1 MRLRVTL
8 FVCVFLSILNAHLFA
23 TNYTWAG
30 GSGLQSW
37 NVATNWSPNGL
48 PSGAGDNVTI
58 PSVISVLTLTNLPPA
73 GINTFVNQ
81 RGNPVHIQTGQ
92 TLTLLAP
99 GSSND
104 GVSTT
109 VIDAGA
115 TLVIAP
121 SANYTAT
128 SVPLQ
133 VDGTLRLV
141 GNGALIGS
149 APTTNYSA
157 GATLEYTGGTNRT
170 AGLEFPASGTLAANL
185 LITKAIG
192 SNITLPNNANITGT
206 TTFTSGNINDLVVR
220 NLTFGGNFTMSGA
233 AISDTRLILS
243 NGSVVTFAG
252 ATNTMSGGQI
262 WNSGNVIVNQ
272 PLSITG
278 GEIVLIGAG
287 PGTVSGTS
295 NINYGPSGNFSLAGP
310 WSGTTTP
317 QMFPAFPTPMQGIVN
332 IGNSTVTI
340 GSNVFFTGII
350 NTSAGS
356 PAVVIPSPR
365 RVILGNATLNLLGG
379 LLDAQPGSIMEMRR
393 PTLQASWFAGQQ
405 VGGLEINNPTDV
417 ALTNSLTVR
426 NTLVMTNTG
435 NLVIGANT
443 LTLEGNGSNQ
453 VTGAGAGRVDA
464 TNAAA
469 VVALTGNPQ
478 IDVAK
483 FVSPIVTLRTG
494 ATPVAA
500 PTINGGP
507 IVVSNLD
514 HANGSLD
521 ISGTLRL
528 SAGGTHSV
536 SAGPPLRVLNINSSG
551 RLIVENGATLTNN
564 GTVAV
569 AGTGILEIQ
578 GNGII
583 NGTNDVTYSGVNAV
597 LEYTGSVVKLPT
609 GREFPNA
616 MPGSVTVA
624 NTAGVTQVSGTTK
637 TVAGTFTLVGASVY
651 SINGMTGNGLV
662 LNGPLVNSAA
672 GFFQSNN
679 NNFTINST
687 VTGNLRFGP
696 TAAEWGLN
704 NFTINSP
711 SAITLGNN
719 LDVANQLSLATG
731 SLSTGA
737 FTLSLT
743 GGATHSI
750 AAPAAVNI
758 NTGGRLICANGTSLA
773 NNGTLSVQ
781 ATGTLEIQGT
791 AAITVMSPTYVA
803 ANSILTYTGAATK
816 SVGLEWPGTM
826 VGQVTVNKGAGN
838 TVNLASATPMRIQN
852 GILNVQTGSLDVL
865 TAGNLTLSA
874 VAHTV
879 QNTASLRVLSGGT
892 ISGLQNLSVANGGT
906 FGVDYTGGTIPS
918 RTGTPNYAIGSI
930 LTYSGS
936 SAINTGSEIP
946 PAPTPLDANIVM
958 TNTSPVS
965 LGGDVNLQRD
975 FTIVGSANFIVPAGR
990 RLILGNGI
998 YSVPIGKFLP
1008 QAGSTLE
1015 IRRPTVQAAWFPGQ
1029 TIGGTL
1035 EINNAAGATLTNSLS
1050 ADQLLLTSGI
1060 FSLGVNTLTVTN
1072 NAVGAVVRMAGFV
1085 NGPLVRAMTGAATYD
1100 YPVGKGVQYLPF
1112 SISNPGV
1119 ATVTVEAFT
1128 GNPGAAAG
1136 AGMGTPSTT
1145 EYWRTQGAWGS
1156 GGQVSLQTIT
1166 APTAGQVVGRFDGIV
1181 PAGTYT
1187 GIGGNVA
1194 GATITST
1201 ALTPPAP
1208 ATSMFFLRS
1217 TSLPLPTSA
1226 TTIAFSSVTPTDFS
1240 GTFAPATSATTG
1252 YLVVRRLA
1260 ASVGTAPI
1268 NGMTYTVSGALG
1280 LGTVIA
1286 VGPGTSFSSMVLPP
1300 NTSYTVDVY
1309 SYNGAGV
1316 STVYSASPLSGT
1328 VTTLSGAVPCTT
1340 GTIMLPVTKN
1350 VLERNIE
1357 FTALSFTGVG
1367 VLSGAGTNTAFVNP
1381 GGMFQLNYTYNSTAA
1396 GSYCPGCVTQI
1407 YIGINGNF
1415 THCIAS
1421 HVPQTSSG
1429 SGTTA
1434 TMAAPLTPGIYY
1446 VALNGSWD
1454 YSCYGTVGFS
1464 TNPADAIATL
1474 IVGAPCQSN
1483 TSDMV
1488 QPAFAFSPISY
1499 VSNTNG
1505 IVNVGNPSVWRLQV
1519 RDGGMGADAD
1529 FLPTVVTGM
1538 TINITDANSVL
1549 DRVALYDGAG
1559 TTKLGE
1565 VAAAPTIMF
1574 SGLDGPW
1581 GPFVTALDGGT
1592 VDFILKATYKTS
1604 PIIDSSQFAFTV
1616 TSVTS
1621 RSDRSGMGGFATVGP
1636 SSTAGNNNRID
1647 VVADRPRWTGFGAVQ
1662 PTTVGLNPLFVS
1674 PAPAVAGVDVNGNF
1688 DSDYTGTIQISN
1700 PPSLAGGPLNISAVA
1715 GLATYTGASSVR
1727 HTTNGTMQLT
1737 ARIGPNIAVSNSFT
1751 VSPAL
1756 LSAAPT
1762 ALNFGNVAVGDYVE
1776 QSFTLN
1782 GSTLPSNGILQYSA
1796 SPFADVGISATSG
1809 GPFTTASIALNPGP
1823 AAPSSPAGSTLTQ
1836 TIYVRYKPAA
1846 NTALS
1851 GQIIATFP
1859 GSVSTVVPIQGQG
1872 IATTVTTNTL
1882 ALNFGTV
1889 FVGGSSDQLYTV
1901 AAQNISGPLTLT
1913 ASAGVTISSTGT
1925 APFWTYFPLTP
1936 VGNQIASQL
1945 ITARFTPTLFGT
1957 TVMGTITHTNPFT
1970 TATIVSWQGMGSNP
1984 VPVALGFASS
1994 AETSSTATGGVPGG
2008 VLDATPFTVQAA
2020 SFRADGVI
2028 ANVSTASVQLQV
2040 SPLPGGTG
2048 TFSLT
2053 GGSASFSA
2061 ASRVTLPNVGITWT
2075 NAPLAG
2081 GVTQAIITL
2090 IRTSGDVLQSTQAII
2105 SINKGPV
2112 IPLITSVSPTII
2124 GSGSTVTISGSNFF
2138 SSTTVTF
2145 GGIPAVSF
2153 VINSANRIT
2162 AIVGASGASG
2172 DVEVRAPGGIART
2185 RTVGN
2190 STDTV
2195 RFFGPPTIS
2204 DFNPKEGKSGDIIN
2218 IQGTNFDP
2226 SAIALFGNVQ
2236 ASSTTVNNPSL
2247 MNALLSPN
2255 GENGRV
2261 VVRTIGGTTTSTVS
2275 FSFVRPPDIQGI
2287 GTKFGTL
2294 GTEIVVTG
2302 ANFKSISEVW
2312 LGPVQVTLST
2322 VTVDS
2327 PEQLRFRVPAAVSG
2341 PVSVRNPA
2349 GLSISSDVFTFVFP
2363 PQITSMTPDSGS
2375 LGNQVVIRGEN
2386 FILVNSVT
2394 IAGAV
2399 PLQTFVTSTTQIV
2412 AVLGRGETG
2421 TAPVVVQTIGGV
2433 TASTIRFTFINPPQ
2447 ISSIRPLVGGPRTML
2462 TITGANF
2469 SAIDRITVGGLDVR
2483 SYEVISTTQIVAVV
2497 SDAGGSGNVQVF
2509 NRLGGAFS
2517 SERFTF
2523 YFPPNVQNFDP
2534 LEGSTGSTI
2543 TIIGENFVNST
2554 STVVTI
2560 GGIPVTEF
2568 EVPMASQIIAVVS
2581 TGATGKVGVRT
2592 DGGYSESVMTFRFVP
2607 PRQVPPPRITSFS
2620 PDSASV
2626 GDIVTVEGLNFINV
2640 RHVRFNGVTIAS
2652 FTVNSSTSLNFL
2664 LPQVTTGTIEVQTT
2678 TGTAFARRDLVVVP
2692 PRVPLTAL
2700 QRDSIAAVQIYNATG
2715 GTDWTRRSNWLTNA
2729 TINRWQGV
2737 TVEGGRIT
2745 QLALD
2750 SAGLRGVLPIA
2761 VSSLT
2766 ALKVFRARGNS
2777 LEGTFPTGILL
2788 LPQLQELSLSNN
2800 QFTGEIPNGISSM
2813 VGLTSLR
2820 LDGNRFAGQI
2830 PPEMCTLLGLKE
2842 IMLGNNQLIGTI
2854 PTCFARLPVLERLD
2868 LSNNRFSGGIP
2879 VEFAALTLLQDL
2891 LVQNNVLT
2899 NPLPRTIWGTTALTT
2914 TADRK
2919 NDAQITSTGLRSLT
2933 RLNISNNQM
2942 SGEIPTEIV
2951 NATALQEFVASN
2963 NKLSGSLPSTLGALV
2978 NLRSFEVNN
2987 NTLTGQIPSS
2997 VRDLRLMERF
3007 VLSRN
3012 NLSGALPLELGQMV
3026 NLRVLALDSNGF
3038 SGAAPEA
3045 LTTLAR
3051 LQILRL
3057 QSNQFTTIP
3066 NVSGITPLTVL
3077 AVENN
3082 RLQFETLEPNVRS
3095 SATSFTF
3102 TYSPQDSVGVARD
3115 TAAAVGLPFALSSR
3129 LLSDNNV
3136 HTWFK
3141 NGREVPSVTSFALTF
3156 PAFARLDTGVYNARV
3171 TNRVLRGLTLVTRPV
3186 RISAST
3192 APVPANPPTLLA
3204 PTNQAVSVSLN
3215 ATLEWLS
3222 VLAATSYDLQIA
3234 PDATFNTLVL
3244 DTNVSLTQARLP
3256 AGTLRSFT
3264 GYVWRVR
3271 ARNESGVSS
3280 WSEVRTFTTIDAG
3293 ALVVVPTTDIGR
3305 SVVGRTK
3312 SGTVEITSVSD
3323 APVQLVSARLEG
3335 TDITAFRIDT
3345 SATSVRDV
3353 TIPAFGKYQ
3362 IRINFNPVSLGVKQ
3376 VRLVLTLSNGGVATI
3391 ERSGIV
3397 RGTPT
3402 FVDVNNLDFDTV
3414 LTNFAKVKNL
3424 AIANFGRDTIRIN
3437 ERLRFSATDSTTA
3450 VFTLDRGA
3458 LQSPYRILPGDT
3470 LYLPVLALSSR
3481 LGETSGTISIIT
3493 TQDTIVVNT
3502 KAFVRE
3508 KSVQDITFSIG
3519 IEAIPRTAVPGSR
3532 VQLRLYCIPDSN
3544 RTVAQTRS
3552 DIFRANNPSFAVT
3565 ISMNNNVLVPAA
3577 TETTLT
3583 TLATAGVYRAVAPR
3597 LDNDPTNRVF
3607 LTFDCIAVAGE
3618 VTTTAIVITE
3628 RTWNDPSIYVG
3639 KQLKDS
3645 IFTANVS
3652 RAGGLRLIAPA
3663 TKTAKNLITALKPNP
3678 SSDETV
3684 VAYTVQ
3690 QDETLE
3696 IAVFDARGAKVRTLL
3711 AATDQKA
3718 GQYTITLRTS
3728 DLASGQYRIMLIT
3741 PSGTVQE
3748 QLNVVR

>member
-1 MRLRVTL
+1 MKTFFYRITL
-8 FVCVFLSILNAHLFA
+8 LLLVSFVWFCILLQNAMAITYFYQAAMGPPHS
-23 TNYTWAG
+23 TTSWNTMAG
-30 GSGLQSW
+30 GGG
-37 NVATNWSPNGL
+37 ATPPDFNT
-48 PSGAGDNVTI
+48 AGDRFTI
-58 PSVISVLTLTNLPPA
+58 PVGRTAVLSANLILGSPGTAVDLDIQGTLNMGGGFVLDVYGAYVQSGTLIGNAAASIRLFGSGSCITFSPPLNLNQFVLGGTFSGGIGLGSSLTLGGALQVNAGILIVRGCGTSSVLTL
-73 GINTFVNQ
+73 
-81 RGNPVHIQTGQ
+81 
-92 TLTLLAP
+92 
-99 GSSND
+99 
-104 GVSTT
+104 
-109 VIDAGA
+109 GA
-115 TLVIAP
+115 
-121 SANYTAT
+121 
-128 SVPLQ
+128 
-133 VDGTLRLV
+133 
-141 GNGALIGS
+141 
-149 APTTNYSA
+149 
-157 GATLEYTGGTNRT
+157 
-170 AGLEFPASGTLAANL
+170 
-185 LITKAIG
+185 
-192 SNITLPNNANITGT
+192 
-206 TTFTSGNINDLVVR
+206 
-220 NLTFGGNFTMSGA
+220 
-233 AISDTRLILS
+233 
-243 NGSVVTFAG
+243 
-252 ATNTMSGGQI
+252 
-262 WNSGNVIVNQ
+262 
-272 PLSITG
+272 
-278 GEIVLIGAG
+278 
-287 PGTVSGTS
+287 
-295 NINYGPSGNFSLAGP
+295 
-310 WSGTTTP
+310 
-317 QMFPAFPTPMQGIVN
+317 
-332 IGNSTVTI
+332 
-340 GSNVFFTGII
+340 
-350 NTSAGS
+350 
-356 PAVVIPSPR
+356 
-365 RVILGNATLNLLGG
+365 NAT
-379 LLDAQPGSIMEMRR
+379 I
-393 PTLQASWFAGQQ
+393 
-405 VGGLEINNPTDV
+405 
-417 ALTNSLTVR
+417 
-426 NTLVMTNTG
+426 
-435 NLVIGANT
+435 
-443 LTLEGNGSNQ
+443 
-453 VTGAGAGRVDA
+453 
-464 TNAAA
+464 
-469 VVALTGNPQ
+469 
-478 IDVAK
+478 
-483 FVSPIVTLRTG
+483 
-494 ATPVAA
+494 
-500 PTINGGP
+500 
-507 IVVSNLD
+507 
-514 HANGSLD
+514 NGSLD
-521 ISGTLRL
+521 VNSAGTVNTQGFALVGTGAFNLNGGGTIETSHIGGFNGGAVQVSGGRTWSLTGNYIFAPPAGPPDRDVNIFTAQINNLTTFGPGTTNINANLTVNGVYTGNGRTRICGPTFTLGMGVHSQTEELRVANGNLTVNGTLNVSTANGRIML
-528 SAGGTHSV
+528 VGITGCGGNGNINGTGTINYAAGTTLEMLGQWVGTLDAPELPPVMDGNVVSGGAAVNVTMGVNSQINGNLTLTAGGTWNTGAFTLTV
-536 SAGPPLRVLNINSSG
+536 
-551 RLIVENGATLTNN
+551 NGATNSNGGTLNVDANGRLVIPNTRTFTNN
-564 GTVAV
+564 GTIAV
-569 AGTGILEIQ
+569 AGTGVLEIQ
-578 GNGII
+578 GNGIV
-583 NGTNDVTYSGVNAV
+583 NGTTDVTYSGVNSV
-597 LEYTGSVVKLPT
+597 LEYTGGVVKLPT

-616 MPGSVTVA
+616 MPGSVNVA
-624 NTAGVTQVSGTTK
+624 NTAGVTQAAGTTK
-637 TVAGTFTLVGASVY
+637 TVAGTFTMVGAGVY

-791 AAITVMSPTYVA
+791 AAITVMSPTYAA

-838 TVNLASATPMRIQN
+838 TVSLASATPMRIQN
-852 GILNVQTGSLDVL
+852 GILNVSTGTFDVL
-865 TAGNLTLSA
+865 TAGNLALSA

-879 QNTASLRVLSGGT
+879 QNGASLRVLSGGT
-892 ISGLQNLSVANGGT
+892 ISGLQNLSVTNGGT
-906 FGVDYTGGTIPS
+906 FAVDYTGGTLPS

-975 FTIVGSANFIVPAGR
+975 FTIVSSANFIVPAGR

-1035 EINNAAGATLTNSLS
+1035 EINNAAGTTLTNSLS
-1050 ADQLLLTSGI
+1050 ADQLILTSGI

-1072 NAVGAVVRMAGFV
+1072 NAAGAVVRTSGFV

-1145 EYWRTQGAWGS
+1145 EYWRTQGAWGA

-1226 TTIAFSSVTPTDFS
+1226 TTIAFSGVTPTDFS

-1309 SYNGAGV
+1309 SYNGAGA
-1316 STVYSASPLSGT
+1316 SIVYSASPLSGT

-1434 TMAAPLTPGIYY
+1434 TIAAPLTPGIYY

-1483 TSDMV
+1483 VSDMV

-1581 GPFVTALDGGT
+1581 GPFVTALDNGT

-1604 PIIDSSQFAFTV
+1604 PIIDGSQFAFTV

-1636 SSTAGNNNRID
+1636 SSTTGNNNRID
-1647 VVADRPRWTGFGAVQ
+1647 VVADRPTWTGFGAVQ

-1674 PAPAVAGVDVNGNF
+1674 PAPVVAGVDVNGNF
-1688 DSDYTGTIQISN
+1688 DSGYTGTIQISN
-1700 PPSLAGGPLNISAVA
+1700 PPSLAGGPLNISAVG
-1715 GLATYTGASSVR
+1715 GLATYAGASSVR

-1782 GSTLPSNGILQYSA
+1782 GSTLPSNGILQYS
-1796 SPFADVGISATSG
+1796 STPFADVAISATG
-1809 GPFTTASIALNPGP
+1809 GGAFTTVASIALNPGP
-1823 AAPSSPAGSTLTQ
+1823 AAPSSPAGSTINQ

-1994 AETSSTATGGVPGG
+1994 TETSSTATGGVPGG
-2008 VLDATPFTVQAA
+2008 VLDATPFAVQAA

-2040 SPLPGGTG
+2040 APLPGGTG

-2053 GGSASFSA
+2053 GGAASFSA
-2061 ASRVTLPNVGITWT
+2061 ASRVTLPNVSITWT

-2090 IRTSGDVLQSTQAII
+2090 IRTSGDVLWSTQAII

-2124 GSGSTVTISGSNFF
+2124 GSGSTVTINGTNFF
-2138 SSTTVTF
+2138 SSTTVTI
-2145 GGIPAVSF
+2145 GGIPAASF

-2195 RFFGPPTIS
+2195 RFFGPPTIT
-2204 DFNPKEGKSGDIIN
+2204 DFNPKQGKSGDIIN

-2261 VVRTIGGTTTSTVS
+2261 VVRTIGGTTTSSVS
-2275 FSFVRPPDIQGI
+2275 FSFIRPPDIQGI

-2327 PEQLRFRVPAAVSG
+2327 PEQFRFRVPAAVSG

-2375 LGNQVVIRGEN
+2375 LGNQVIIRGQN
-2386 FILVNSVT
+2386 FILVTSVT

-2483 SYEVISTTQIVAVV
+2483 SYEVISTTQIVAIV
-2497 SDAGGSGNVQVF
+2497 SDAGGSGNIQVF

-2543 TIIGENFVNST
+2543 TIVGENFVNST

-2640 RHVRFNGVTIAS
+2640 RQVRFNGVTIAS

-2842 IMLGNNQLIGTI
+2842 IMLGNNQLVGTI

-2899 NPLPRTIWGTTALTT
+2899 NPLPRTIWGVTALTT

-3066 NVSGITPLTVL
+3066 NVSGITPLTIL

-3204 PTNQAVSVSLN
+3204 PANQAVSVSLN

-3234 PDATFNTLVL
+3234 SDATFNASVL
-3244 DTNVSLTQARLP
+3244 DTNVSLTQARLT
-3256 AGTLRSFT
+3256 AGPLKSFT

-3271 ARNESGVSS
+3271 ARNESGVSA

-3293 ALVVVPTTDIGR
+3293 ALVVVPTTNIGR
-3305 SVVGRTK
+3305 SVIGRTK

-3362 IRINFNPVSLGVKQ
+3362 IRINFNPISLGVKQ

-3414 LTNFAKVKNL
+3414 LTNFAKVRNL

-3437 ERLRFSATDSTTA
+3437 ERLRFSATDSATA
-3450 VFTLDRGA
+3450 VFSLDRAA

-3470 LYLPVLALSSR
+3470 LYLPVQALSSR
-3481 LGETSGTISIIT
+3481 LGETNGTISIIT

-3519 IEAIPRTAVPGSR
+3519 IEAIPRNAVPGSR

-3583 TLATAGVYRAVAPR
+3583 TLATAGVYRAVSPR
-3597 LDNDPTNRVF
+3597 LDNDPTNPVF

-3678 SSDETV
+3678 SSDETII
-3684 VAYTVQ
+3684 AYTIKQEESV
-3690 QDETLE
+3690 EL
-3696 IAVFDARGAKVRTLL
+3696 AVFDARGIKVRTFLS
-3711 AATDQKA
+3711 DNVQKA
-3718 GQYTITLRTS
+3718 GDYTITLLTS
-3728 DLASGQYRIMLIT
+3728 NLASGQYRIMLIA

>member
-1 MRLRVTL
+1 M
-8 FVCVFLSILNAHLFA
+8 
-23 TNYTWAG
+23 
-30 GSGLQSW
+30 QSW
-37 NVATNWSPNGL
+37 SNPTNWS
-48 PSGAGDNVTI
+48 TI
-58 PSVISVLTLTNLPPA
+58 
-73 GINTFVNQ
+73 GH
-81 RGNPVHIQTGQ
+81 GG
-92 TLTLLAP
+92 
-99 GSSND
+99 
-104 GVSTT
+104 
-109 VIDAGA
+109 
-115 TLVIAP
+115 AP
-121 SANYTAT
+121 SAGFPGAADIAVFGLAPVTPNSITFT
-128 SVPLQ
+128 SLPAGGVGTIDAVSLQ
-133 VDGTLRLV
+133 VPMTIPVGETLAIVGTGTNAGGNANFQINGTLEIR
-141 GNGALIGS
+141 
-149 APTTNYSA
+149 A
-157 GATLEYTGGTNRT
+157 GANITGAGSGQRWHINGTLNIVDNGSVITSSGMVFYPGSTLLYSGNMPKT
-170 AGLEFPASGTLAANL
+170 AGLELTDGNTGLPYAAGFP
-185 LITKAIG
+185 
-192 SNITLPNNANITGT
+192 
-206 TTFTSGNINDLVVR
+206 GNIVV
-220 NLTFGGNFTMSGA
+220 NKTGALTIGTDVFIINNFT
-233 AISDTRLILS
+233 T
-243 NGSVVTFAG
+243 SV
-252 ATNTMSGGQI
+252 
-262 WNSGNVIVNQ
+262 
-272 PLSITG
+272 
-278 GEIVLIGAG
+278 
-287 PGTVSGTS
+287 GTP
-295 NINYGPSGNFSLAGP
+295 NI
-310 WSGTTTP
+310 
-317 QMFPAFPTPMQGIVN
+317 I
-332 IGNSTVTI
+332 
-340 GSNVFFTGII
+340 
-350 NTSAGS
+350 
-356 PAVVIPSPR
+356 IPSPR
-365 RVILGNATLNLLGG
+365 RLILGNTATLFLDPGG
-379 LLDAQPGSIMEMRR
+379 LLNAQPGSIMEMRR
-393 PTLQASWFAGQQ
+393 TTLQASWFVGQQ
-405 VGGLEINNPTDV
+405 VGSLEINNPADV
-417 ALTNSLTVR
+417 VLTNSLTVR

-583 NGTNDVTYSGVNAV
+583 NGTNDVTYSGVNAF
-597 LEYTGSVVKLPT
+597 LEYTGGVVKLPT

-624 NTAGVTQVSGTTK
+624 NTAGVTQAAGTTK

-696 TAAEWGLN
+696 TVAEWGLN
-704 NFTINSP
+704 NLTINSP

-731 SLSTGA
+731 SLSTGT

-758 NTGGRLICANGTSLA
+758 NGGGRLLCANGTSLA

-791 AAITVMSPTYVA
+791 AAITGMSPTYA
-803 ANSILTYTGAATK
+803 ATNSILTYTGAATK
-816 SVGLEWPGTM
+816 AVGLEWPGTM
-826 VGQVTVNKGAGN
+826 VGQVTVNKGVGN

-852 GILNVQTGSLDVL
+852 GILNVSTGTLDVL

-906 FGVDYTGGTIPS
+906 FTVDYTGGTLPS

-936 SAINTGSEIP
+936 SAFNTGSEIP

-958 TNTSPVS
+958 SNTSPVS

-975 FTIVGSANFIVPAGR
+975 FTIVSSANFIVPAGR

-1060 FSLGVNTLTVTN
+1060 FTLGANTLTVTN

-1085 NGPLVRAMTGAATYD
+1085 DGPLVRAMTGAATYD

-1145 EYWRTQGAWGS
+1145 EYWQTQGAWGS

-1309 SYNGAGV
+1309 SYNGAGA

-1434 TMAAPLTPGIYY
+1434 TIAAPLTPGIYY
-1446 VALNGSWD
+1446 VAVNGSWD
-1454 YSCYGTVGFS
+1454 YSCYSTVGFS

-1483 TSDMV
+1483 TSDMA
-1488 QPAFAFSPISY
+1488 QPAFAYPSPVSY

-1581 GPFVTALDGGT
+1581 GPFVTATDGGT
-1592 VDFILKATYKTS
+1592 VDFILKATYKTF
-1604 PIIDSSQFAFTV
+1604 PVTDTSSFSFTV
-1616 TSVTS
+1616 TAVTA
-1621 RSDRSGMGGFATVGP
+1621 RSDRSGMGGFAAVGP
-1636 SSTAGNNNRID
+1636 SSITGNNNHVD
-1647 VVADRPRWTGFGAVQ
+1647 VIADRPRWTGFGAVQ

-1674 PAPAVAGVDVNGNF
+1674 PAPVVAGVDVNGNF
-1688 DSDYTGTIQISN
+1688 DSGYTGTIQVSN
-1700 PPSLAGGPLNISAVA
+1700 PPSLAGGPLNISAVS
-1715 GLATYTGASSVR
+1715 GLATYAGASSVR

-1782 GSTLPSNGILQYSA
+1782 GSTLPSNGILQISA

-1809 GPFTTASIALNPGP
+1809 GPFTTASIALNPAP
-1823 AAPSSPAGSTLTQ
+1823 AAPSSPGGSNLTQ
-1836 TIYVRYKPAA
+1836 TIFVRYKPAA
-1846 NTALS
+1846 NTTLS

-2053 GGSASFSA
+2053 GGAASFSA

-2124 GSGSTVTISGSNFF
+2124 GSGSTVTISGTNFF

-2145 GGIPAVSF
+2145 GGIPAASF

-2327 PEQLRFRVPAAVSG
+2327 PEQLRFRVSAAVSG

-2678 TGTAFARRDLVVVP
+2678 TGTAFARRELVVVP

-2715 GTDWTRRSNWLTNA
+2715 GTDWTRRNNWLTNA

-2745 QLALD
+2745 QLTLD

-2761 VSSLT
+2761 VSTLT

-2777 LEGTFPTGILL
+2777 LEGALPTGILL

-2800 QFTGEIPNGISSM
+2800 QFTGEIPSGIGSM

-2830 PPEMCTLLGLKE
+2830 PPEMCRLLGLKE
-2842 IMLGNNQLIGTI
+2842 IMLGNNQLVGTI

-2891 LVQNNVLT
+2891 LVQNNFLT

-2951 NATALQEFVASN
+2951 NATALQEFIASN

-2987 NTLTGQIPSS
+2987 NALTGQIPPS

-3038 SGAAPEA
+3038 SGAVPEA
-3045 LTTLAR
+3045 VTALAR

-3057 QSNQFTTIP
+3057 QSNQITTIP

-3204 PTNQAVSVSLN
+3204 PANQAVNVSLN

-3264 GYVWRVR
+3264 GYIWRVR
-3271 ARNESGVSS
+3271 ARNESGVSA

-3402 FVDVNNLDFDTV
+3402 FVDASNLDFGTV
-3414 LTNFAKVKNL
+3414 LKDFLVVRNL
-3424 AIANFGRDTIRIN
+3424 EIANLGRDTIRIR
-3437 ERLRFSATDSTTA
+3437 EKLIFSDTVTTK
-3450 VFTLDRGA
+3450 LDPI
-3458 LQSPYRILPGDT
+3458 SPQFPYTILPGQT
-3470 LYLPVLALSSR
+3470 LPLPVQFQSSR

-3493 TQDTIVVNT
+3493 AQDTIVVNT
-3502 KAFVRE
+3502 KAFVRNL
-3508 KSVQDITFSIG
+3508 SAQDVQFNIG
-3519 IEAIPRTAVPGSR
+3519 ITTATTSAAPGSR
-3532 VQLRLYCIPDSN
+3532 VILKLYIIPPTTTTS
-3544 RTVAQTRS
+3544 TLTLAQTFS
-3552 DIFRANNPSFAVT
+3552 NINRASNPSYSISV
-3565 ISMNNNVLVPAA
+3565 SMNPNVLVPAA
-3577 TETTLT
+3577 SESKLIPQSTL
-3583 TLATAGVYRAVAPR
+3583 GMYRIIQPP
-3597 LDNDPTNRVF
+3597 LDNLNDTTTAAF
-3607 LTFDCIAVAGE
+3607 LSLDCIAVAGE
-3618 VTTTAIVITE
+3618 TNATAIIITE
-3628 RTWNDPSIYVG
+3628 RTWNSPNIFVG
-3639 KQLKDS
+3639 IS
-3645 IFTANVS
+3645 STVATFTANVS

-3663 TKTAKNLITALKPNP
+3663 TKTSKNLITALKPNP
-3678 SSDETV
+3678 SSDETII
-3684 VAYTVQ
+3684 AYTIKQEESV
-3690 QDETLE
+3690 EL
-3696 IAVFDARGAKVRTLL
+3696 AVFDARGIKVRTFLS
-3711 AATDQKA
+3711 DNVQKA
-3718 GQYTITLRTS
+3718 GDYTITLLTS
-3728 DLASGQYRIMLIT
+3728 NLASGQYRIMLIA